1 MPNRDGNGP
10 RQQSPN
16 LSRRGGGRRRGNCFQ
31 NLDNFNNSTNNNA
44 ENIVNETKTDIDND
58 K

>member
-16 LSRRGGGRRRGNCFQ
+16 PSRRGGGRRRGNCFQ
-31 NLDNFNNSTNNNA
+31 NLDNFKNTNNA
-44 ENIVNETKTDIDND
+44 ENIVNKNND
-58 K
+58 KGEDSK

>member
-1 MPNRDGNGP
+1 MPFRDGTGP

-16 LSRRGGGRRRGNCFQ
+16 PSRRGGGRRRGNCFQ
-31 NLDNFNNSTNNNA
+31 NLDNFKNIDST
-44 ENIVNETKTDIDND
+44 ENVANKGKTEGEDG